1 MYTTLLISATLEG
14 VNCGYM
20 YLNIVAI
27 IIVIKVLTDK
37 TDKVRGSDSCNCPS
51 DSSQCQDIV
60 GDLND

>member
-1 MYTTLLISATLEG
+1 
-14 VNCGYM
+14 M

-60 GDLND
+60 GDLNDQLYIVDPHLLEPGPSTD